1 MFNNK
6 TILVTGGTGTFGK
19 AFVKIILKNFK
30 PKKIIVFSRD
40 ELKQYEMSQEFSEI
54 KYPNIR
60 YFIGD
65 VRDVDRLNIA
75 LRDVNFVI
83 HAAAMKHVNIA
94 EYNPTECISTNIDGA
109 RNLITS
115 CINNNVEKLIALST
129 DKAVNPI
136 NLYGATKLA
145 SDKLF
150 IAANNLTG
158 KLKTKFSIVR
168 YGNVLNSRG
177 SVVPL
182 FHKYINE
189 NKKFLPITDTEMTRF
204 LIKIEDGVNFVFQSL
219 KYMKGGEIFI
229 PKLPSVNIVDLAN
242 AIAPNLQKK
251 IIGIRPGE
259 KIHEYL
265 CTNDD
270 SKYTYNFRDFYLISP
285 SIRISNKNI
294 KYNIINN
301 KKGRLVKNNFDY
313 NSKSNNTF
321 LKGEKLLKFLM
332 D

>member
-1 MFNNK
+1 MEYES
-6 TILVTGGTGTFGK
+6 ILVTGGTGSFGK
-19 AFVKIILKNFK
+19 SLVLRLLNDHPEVSRVVIY
-30 PKKIIVFSRD
+30 SRD
-40 ELKQYEMSQEFSEI
+40 ELKQFEFQNQIPVEHI
-54 KYPNIR
+54 DR
-60 YFIGD
+60 CRFFIGD
-65 VRDVDRLNIA
+65 VRDKVRLVRALEGVDG
-75 LRDVNFVI
+75 VI
-83 HAAAMKHVNIA
+83 HAAAMKQVPA
-94 EYNPTECISTNIDGA
+94 SEFNPFECVLTNIIGA
-109 RNLITS
+109 Q
-115 CINNNVEKLIALST
+115 NVIDASLDNKVKKIVALST
-129 DKAVNPI
+129 DKASSPI

>member
-19 AFVKIILKNFK
+19 AFVKEVLKNYK
-30 PKKIIVFSRD
+30 PKKVIVFSRD
-40 ELKQYEMSQEFSEI
+40 ELKQYEMSQEFSETV
-54 KYPNIR
+54 YPNIR

-65 VRDVDRLNIA
+65 IRDVDRLNIA
-75 LRDVNFVI
+75 LREVNYVI

-109 RNLITS
+109 RNLIVS
-115 CINNNVEKLIALST
+115 CINNKVEKLIALST

-150 IAANNLTG
+150 IAANNLAGT
-158 KLKTKFSIVR
+158 LKTKFSIVR

-182 FHKYINE
+182 FKKYLKE
-189 NKKFLPITDTEMTRF
+189 NKKFIPITDEKMTRF
-204 LIKIEDGVNFVFQSL
+204 LIKIEEGVKFVFQSFS
-219 KYMKGGEIFI
+219 YMKGGEIFI
-229 PKLPSVNIVDLAN
+229 PKLPSIKIMDLAN
-242 AIAPNLQKK
+242 AIAPKSNKK

-265 CTNDD
+265 CTKDD
-270 SKYTYNFRDFYLISP
+270 ANYTYDFGTFYIVSP
-285 SIRISNKNI
+285 SIRISNQNV
-294 KYNIINN
+294 KYNFIN
-301 KKGRLVKNNFDY
+301 KKKGKLVKSDFEY
-313 NSKSNNTF
+313 SSFSNGTF
-321 LKGEKLLKFLM
+321 LRGKKLVKFLQ

>member
-40 ELKQYEMSQEFSEI
+40 ELKQYEMSQEFSEN

-75 LRDVNFVI
+75 LREVNFVI

-182 FHKYINE
+182 FHKFINE
-189 NKKFLPITDTEMTRF
+189 NKDFLPITDMEMTRF
-204 LIKIEDGVNFVFQSL
+204 LIKIEDGVNFVFHSL

-270 SKYTYNFRDFYLISP
+270 SKYTYDFRDFYLISP